1 MLESSPPCRLL
12 SSQTSSHKE
21 VQHDFCPPENLLS
34 IDSPNINSGSA
45 RKSASNPQ
53 LVMIDTRPKAYFDL
67 PNSFDHIRVQPAS
80 PPEINANNQDT
91 ELIQAT
97 ALIEEQ
103 GSLTEIFNRYR
114 DMPVELI
121 ELFEA

>member
-1 MLESSPPCRLL
+1 MPDKLIS
-12 SSQTSSHKE
+12 
-21 VQHDFCPPENLLS
+21 V
-34 IDSPNINSGSA
+34 DSPTLNRVSERRSA
-45 RKSASNPQ
+45 KSNPQ
-53 LVMIDTRPKAYFDL
+53 LVMIDSKPKAHFDL
-67 PNSFDHIRVQPAS
+67 PNQFDHYRVQPTS
-80 PPEINANNQDT
+80 PNEINANDQDT

>member
-1 MLESSPPCRLL
+1 MPDKAIS
-12 SSQTSSHKE
+12 
-21 VQHDFCPPENLLS
+21 V
-34 IDSPNINSGSA
+34 DSPTFNRVSES
-45 RKSASNPQ
+45 KSAKPNPQ
-53 LVMIDTRPKAYFDL
+53 LVMIDTRPQAHFDL
-67 PNSFDHIRVQPAS
+67 PNQFDHYRVQPAS
-80 PPEINANNQDT
+80 PNKINANDQDT

-114 DMPVELI
+114 DLPVELI